1 MSIVNINMSD
11 TVSLYMLS
19 KLESWEICITI
30 MHKYK
35 QMEFMLIMAS
45 VEEMTLNSIIA
56 ICSEKSNSEIGRI
69 IKVWGYG
76 ESDISVYKSHIA
88 ESVTAENFLIFD
100 LVSGIRNMYFKV
112 YKIIASSNT

>member
-1 MSIVNINMSD
+1 
-11 TVSLYMLS
+11 
-19 KLESWEICITI
+19 

-69 IKVWGYG
+69 IKV
-76 ESDISVYKSHIA
+76 
-88 ESVTAENFLIFD
+88 
-100 LVSGIRNMYFKV
+100 
-112 YKIIASSNT
+112 